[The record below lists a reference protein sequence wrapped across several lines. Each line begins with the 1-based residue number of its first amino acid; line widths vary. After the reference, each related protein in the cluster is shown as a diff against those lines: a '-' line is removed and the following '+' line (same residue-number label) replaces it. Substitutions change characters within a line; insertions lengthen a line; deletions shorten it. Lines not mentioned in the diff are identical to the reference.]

1 MRLRVDKQ
9 WLNYHHLYY
18 FTVIAHEGAIAK
30 AAKKLRLGQPTLS
43 TQLKQFED
51 HLGFPLF
58 DRRKKRLHLTE
69 AGVIALGYA
78 NEIFRL
84 GSEMVDTLNDS
95 KVSDRLQIQ
104 IGCMDSIPKDY
115 VLQLIQAAQ
124 SFRSCQI
131 SCIEG
136 SSEHLVNELKSHRLD
151 LLLTNHPLSQ
161 IEQAGLYSKRVGQ
174 APVALYAEKKF
185 QKLTKNFPAS
195 LNGQPFI
202 LSNHNITLRRSIEL
216 YFAQVDV
223 DIDVVAEVQDTS
235 LQKLMCSHGLGIVP
249 LAETAAESGLGGKDL
264 VQLGV
269 IPNVFEEVWMIVADR
284 RLQNP
289 VADYLLKEFHLTR
302 SEIKEARPRNEK

>member
-1 MRLRVDKQ
+1 MDKQ

-18 FTVIAHEGAIAK
+18 FTVIAQEGAIAK

-51 HLGFPLF
+51 HLGFALF
-58 DRRKKRLHLTE
+58 ERKKKRLHLTE
-69 AGVIALGYA
+69 AGTTALDYA

-84 GSEMVDTLNDS
+84 GSEMMDTLND
-95 KVSDRLQIQ
+95 VQHGHRLRVQ

-124 SFRSCQI
+124 EFRSCKI

-136 SSEHLVNELKSHRLD
+136 SSDYLLEELKAHRLD

-161 IEQAGLYSKRVGQ
+161 SKLEGIYSKRVGQ
-174 APVALYAEKKF
+174 APVALYGEKKF
-185 QKLTKNFPAS
+185 QSLAKGFPDS

-202 LSNHNITLRRSIEL
+202 LSNHNISLRRSIEL
-216 YFAQVDV
+216 YLSQVKV
-223 DIDVVAEVQDTS
+223 EIDVVAEVQDTS
-235 LQKLMCSHGLGIVP
+235 LQKLMCVNGLGIVP
-249 LAETAAESGLGGKDL
+249 LADSTAESVPGNKDL
-264 VQLGV
+264 VMIGRL
-269 IPNVFEEVWMIVADR
+269 PNVFEEVWMIAADR

-289 VADYLLKEFHLTR
+289 VADHLLREFQL
-302 SEIKEARPRNEK
+302 K